1 MGLGLEGQRL
11 TVSTLSKPISA
22 WPGLEQAVVCGSDLL
37 ESFVCGSDL
46 NWGSDLKILVFFAG
60 EFC

>member
-1 MGLGLEGQRL
+1 VGLGLEGRWL

-22 WPGLEQAVVCGSDLL
+22 WLGLEQAIVCGSDLL
-37 ESFVCGSDL
+37 ESFVCGSNLD
-46 NWGSDLKILVFFAG
+46 WGSNLKILVLFSG